1 MTSRIEIPRRAAL
14 LLPLLAAACG
24 GDEPLRDMPPLGY
37 DFLTKLRLNVASVE
51 VGDAPPPSP
60 VEAVS
65 PAPAGAALRRMALDR
80 LAPGGSI
87 GRAAFVIDEARVVRV
102 GGRLEGFMAV
112 HLDVLT
118 GEGTRSGFA
127 EARVSRSL
135 TARGDVRG
143 ILYDLTRQMMDDM
156 NVEFEFQVR
165 RSLRDWLQETTI
177 APLPAPVQQQDLGAP
192 RAL

>member
-1 MTSRIEIPRRAAL
+1 MKRRIDLKRRSVL

-24 GDEPLRDMPPLGY
+24 GDDPLRATPPLSFDY
-37 DFLTKLRLNVASVE
+37 LTKLRLNVATVD

-60 VEAVS
+60 VEASS
-65 PAPAGAALRRMALDR
+65 PAPIGAALRQMALER
-80 LAPGGSI
+80 LAPGGSA
-87 GRAAFVIDEARVVRV
+87 GRAAFVIDEAMVVRV
-102 GGRLEGFMAV
+102 GGRLEGLMAV

-127 EARVSRSL
+127 EARVSRAL
-135 TARGDVRG
+135 TARGDMRG
-143 ILYDLTRQMMDDM
+143 AMYDLTRQMMDDM

-165 RSLRDWLQETTI
+165 RSLRDWLQETAT
-177 APLPAPVQQQDLGAP
+177 APAPAPVERQDLGAP